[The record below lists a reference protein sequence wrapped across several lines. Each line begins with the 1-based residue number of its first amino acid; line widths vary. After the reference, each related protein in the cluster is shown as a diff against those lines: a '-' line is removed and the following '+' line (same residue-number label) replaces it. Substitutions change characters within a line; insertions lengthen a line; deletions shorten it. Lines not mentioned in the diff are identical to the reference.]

1 MSLVLGLDSKYVHCH
16 RKKVG
21 CAILR
26 GSKDSGMQ
34 DRAGERG
41 SVEQVLGNCQP
52 KASHHAFCL
61 SCTVR

>member
-1 MSLVLGLDSKYVHCH
+1 MFTVTE
-16 RKKVG
+16 KKVG

-41 SVEQVLGNCQP
+41 SAQGFSP
-52 KASHHAFCL
+52 
-61 SCTVR
+61 